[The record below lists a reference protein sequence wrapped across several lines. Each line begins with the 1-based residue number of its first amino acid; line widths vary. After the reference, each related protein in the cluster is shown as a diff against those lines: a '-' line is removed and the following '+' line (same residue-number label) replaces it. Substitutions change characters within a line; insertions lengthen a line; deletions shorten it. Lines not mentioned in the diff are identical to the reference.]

1 MDISKMRFPG
11 ALTVTELNRYIKDLV
26 DINPPLGDIYIKGE
40 ISNFKA
46 HSSGHYYFSLKDSD
60 SVLKAVMFRM
70 SASRLGYM
78 PQNGMKV
85 VAHGRISVYE
95 RGGEYQLYADSMEP
109 DGVGAMYMALE
120 QLKAKLSAMGL
131 FDESRKKPLP
141 KIPSAV
147 GIVTSPTGAAVR
159 DIINVCTR
167 RFPYAR
173 IRVYPA
179 LVQGDGAVDSVAAG
193 IEYFNRCGGADVLI
207 VGRGGGSIEDLWAF
221 NSEKVALAVSRSRIP
236 VISAVGHETDV
247 TICDLVADRRA
258 PTPSAAAELAV
269 PETAELK
276 QKFNN
281 VITRET
287 AVLMGRI
294 DAKKK
299 ELDRLAASR
308 VLTSPAASFEDR
320 SVTVDR
326 LSDRLARAQN
336 NILEKKTAL
345 LKSGAA
351 SLSALNPMAV
361 LSRGYGAVFAADGSV
376 IKSVESL
383 SVGDTVK
390 LTLSDGDALCG
401 IKEIELGSD
410 NAHGKHERTGD
421 RNE

>member
-147 GIVTSPTGAAVR
+147 GVVTSPTGAAVR

-269 PETAELK
+269 PVTAELK

-390 LTLSDGDALCG
+390 LTLFDGDALCG

>member
-46 HSSGHYYFSLKDSD
+46 HSSGHFYFSLKDSD

-147 GIVTSPTGAAVR
+147 GVVTSPTGAAVR

>member
-46 HSSGHYYFSLKDSD
+46 HSSGHFYFSLKDSD

-147 GIVTSPTGAAVR
+147 GVVTSPTGAAVR

-281 VITRET
+281 VITREA

>member
-46 HSSGHYYFSLKDSD
+46 HSSGHFYFSLKDSD

-147 GIVTSPTGAAVR
+147 GVVTSPTGAAVR

-276 QKFNN
+276 RKFNN

-376 IKSVESL
+376 IKSAGSL

-401 IKEIELGSD
+401 IKEVNLG
-410 NAHGKHERTGD
+410 KR
-421 RNE
+421 

>member
-1 MDISKMRFPG
+1 MLNNAKNGTVRILPGVFRERMDVNRRYLMELDTNCLLQNFYLEACIR
-11 ALTVTELNRYIKDLV
+11 TDRDVTEMHQGWESPTCQLRGHFLGHWLSAAAMLV
-26 DINPPLGDIYIKGE
+26 
-40 ISNFKA
+40 A
-46 HSSGHYYFSLKDSD
+46 
-60 SVLKAVMFRM
+60 
-70 SASRLGYM
+70 
-78 PQNGMKV
+78 QNND
-85 VAHGRISVYE
+85 RE
-95 RGGEYQLYADSMEP
+95 
-109 DGVGAMYMALE
+109 
-120 QLKAKLSAMGL
+120 LKAKLSAMGL

-147 GIVTSPTGAAVR
+147 GVVTSPTGAAVR

-326 LSDRLARAQN
+326 LSGRLARAQN

-410 NAHGKHERTGD
+410 NAHGKHERKGD

>member
-78 PQNGMKV
+78 PHNGMKV

-147 GIVTSPTGAAVR
+147 GVVTSPTGAAVR

-294 DAKKK
+294 DAKEK
-299 ELDRLAASR
+299 ELDRLASSR

-376 IKSVESL
+376 IKSAGSL

-401 IKEIELGSD
+401 IKEVNLG
-410 NAHGKHERTGD
+410 K
-421 RNE
+421 

>member
-147 GIVTSPTGAAVR
+147 GVVTSPTGAAVR

>member
-95 RGGEYQLYADSMEP
+95 RGGEYQLYVDSMEP

-147 GIVTSPTGAAVR
+147 GVVTSPTGAAVR

-221 NSEKVALAVSRSRIP
+221 NSEKVALAVSRSRFP

-376 IKSVESL
+376 IKSAGSL

-401 IKEIELGSD
+401 IKEVNLG
-410 NAHGKHERTGD
+410 K
-421 RNE
+421 

>member
-147 GIVTSPTGAAVR
+147 GVVTSPTGAAVR

-390 LTLSDGDALCG
+390 LPLSDGDALCG

>member
-109 DGVGAMYMALE
+109 DGLGAMYMALE

-147 GIVTSPTGAAVR
+147 GVVTSPTGAAVR

-376 IKSVESL
+376 IKSAGSL

>member
-46 HSSGHYYFSLKDSD
+46 HSSGHFYFSLKDSD

-147 GIVTSPTGAAVR
+147 GVVTSPTGAAVR

-276 QKFNN
+276 RKFNN

-410 NAHGKHERTGD
+410 NVHGKHERKGD
-421 RNE
+421 YNE

>member
-109 DGVGAMYMALE
+109 DGVGALYMALE

-147 GIVTSPTGAAVR
+147 GVVTSPTGAAVR

-376 IKSVESL
+376 IKSAGSL

-401 IKEIELGSD
+401 IKEVNLG
-410 NAHGKHERTGD
+410 K
-421 RNE
+421 

>member
-147 GIVTSPTGAAVR
+147 GVVTSPTGAAVR

-336 NILEKKTAL
+336 NSLEKKTAL

-376 IKSVESL
+376 IKSAGSL

-401 IKEIELGSD
+401 IKEVNLG
-410 NAHGKHERTGD
+410 K
-421 RNE
+421 

>member
-46 HSSGHYYFSLKDSD
+46 HSSGHFYFSLKDSD

-147 GIVTSPTGAAVR
+147 GVVTSPTGAAVR

-376 IKSVESL
+376 IKSAGSL

-401 IKEIELGSD
+401 IKEVNLG
-410 NAHGKHERTGD
+410 K
-421 RNE
+421 

>member
-1 MDISKMRFPG
+1 MDISRMRFPG

-147 GIVTSPTGAAVR
+147 GVVTSPTGAAVR

-345 LKSGAA
+345 LKSGAT

-376 IKSVESL
+376 IKSAGSL

-401 IKEIELGSD
+401 IKEVNLG
-410 NAHGKHERTGD
+410 K
-421 RNE
+421 

>member
-147 GIVTSPTGAAVR
+147 GVVTSPTGAAVR

-276 QKFNN
+276 RKFNN

-361 LSRGYGAVFAADGSV
+361 LSRGYGAVFTADGSV

>member
-46 HSSGHYYFSLKDSD
+46 HSSGHFYFSLKDSD

-131 FDESRKKPLP
+131 FDESRKKPLS

-147 GIVTSPTGAAVR
+147 GVVTSPTGAAVR

-294 DAKKK
+294 DAKEK
-299 ELDRLAASR
+299 ELDRLAAYR

-376 IKSVESL
+376 IKSAGSL

-401 IKEIELGSD
+401 IKEVNLG
-410 NAHGKHERTGD
+410 K
-421 RNE
+421 

>member
-221 NSEKVALAVSRSRIP
+221 NSEKVALAVIRSRIP

-326 LSDRLARAQN
+326 LSDRLSRAQN

>member
-85 VAHGRISVYE
+85 VTHGRISVYE

-147 GIVTSPTGAAVR
+147 GVVTSPTGAAVR

-276 QKFNN
+276 RKFNN

-336 NILEKKTAL
+336 NILEKKAAL

>member
-147 GIVTSPTGAAVR
+147 GVVTSPTGAAVR

-376 IKSVESL
+376 IKSAGSL

-401 IKEIELGSD
+401 IKEVNLG
-410 NAHGKHERTGD
+410 K
-421 RNE
+421 

>member
-147 GIVTSPTGAAVR
+147 GVVTSPTGAAVR

-287 AVLMGRI
+287 SVLMGRI

-376 IKSVESL
+376 IKSAGSL

-401 IKEIELGSD
+401 IKEVNLG
-410 NAHGKHERTGD
+410 K
-421 RNE
+421 

>member
-46 HSSGHYYFSLKDSD
+46 HSSGHFYFSLKDSD

-120 QLKAKLSAMGL
+120 QLKVKLSAMGL

-147 GIVTSPTGAAVR
+147 GVVTSPTGAAVR

-376 IKSVESL
+376 IKSAGSL

-401 IKEIELGSD
+401 IKEVNLG
-410 NAHGKHERTGD
+410 KR
-421 RNE
+421 

>member
-1 MDISKMRFPG
+1 MDISRMRFPG

-147 GIVTSPTGAAVR
+147 GVVTSPTGAAVR

-376 IKSVESL
+376 IKSAGSL

-401 IKEIELGSD
+401 IKEVNLG
-410 NAHGKHERTGD
+410 K
-421 RNE
+421 

>member
-147 GIVTSPTGAAVR
+147 GVVTSPTGAAVR

-247 TICDLVADRRA
+247 TVCDLVADRRA

-276 QKFNN
+276 RKFNN

-287 AVLMGRI
+287 AVLMSRI

-336 NILEKKTAL
+336 NILEKKAAL

-376 IKSVESL
+376 IKSAESL

-401 IKEIELGSD
+401 IKEVNLGSD

>member
-70 SASRLGYM
+70 SASRLSYM

-120 QLKAKLSAMGL
+120 QLKVKLSAMGL

-147 GIVTSPTGAAVR
+147 GVVTSPTGAAVR

-276 QKFNN
+276 RKFNN

-376 IKSVESL
+376 IKSAGSL

-401 IKEIELGSD
+401 IKEVNLG
-410 NAHGKHERTGD
+410 K
-421 RNE
+421 

>member
-147 GIVTSPTGAAVR
+147 GVVTSPTGAAVR

-376 IKSVESL
+376 IKSAGSL

-390 LTLSDGDALCG
+390 LMLSDGDALCG
-401 IKEIELGSD
+401 IKEVNLG
-410 NAHGKHERTGD
+410 K
-421 RNE
+421 

>member
-147 GIVTSPTGAAVR
+147 GVVTSPTGAAVR

-276 QKFNN
+276 RKFNN

-376 IKSVESL
+376 IKSADSL

>member
-95 RGGEYQLYADSMEP
+95 RGGEYQLYVDSMEP

-120 QLKAKLSAMGL
+120 QLKVKLSAMGL
-131 FDESRKKPLP
+131 FDEERKKPLP

-147 GIVTSPTGAAVR
+147 GVVTSPTGAAVR

-376 IKSVESL
+376 IKSAGSL

-401 IKEIELGSD
+401 IKEVNLG
-410 NAHGKHERTGD
+410 K
-421 RNE
+421 

>member
-46 HSSGHYYFSLKDSD
+46 HSSGHFYFSLKDSD

-120 QLKAKLSAMGL
+120 QLKVKLSAMGL
-131 FDESRKKPLP
+131 FDEERKKPLP

-147 GIVTSPTGAAVR
+147 GVVTSPTGAAVR

-276 QKFNN
+276 RKFNN

-376 IKSVESL
+376 IKSAGSL

-401 IKEIELGSD
+401 IKEVNLG
-410 NAHGKHERTGD
+410 K
-421 RNE
+421 

>member
-147 GIVTSPTGAAVR
+147 GVVTSPTGAAVR

-276 QKFNN
+276 RKFNN

-326 LSDRLARAQN
+326 LSDRLARVQN

-401 IKEIELGSD
+401 IKEIELGCD

>member
-147 GIVTSPTGAAVR
+147 GVVTSPTGAAVR

-326 LSDRLARAQN
+326 LSDRLARVQN

-401 IKEIELGSD
+401 IKEIELGCD

>member
-26 DINPPLGDIYIKGE
+26 DINPPLGAIYIKGE

-46 HSSGHYYFSLKDSD
+46 HSSGHFYFSLKDSD

-147 GIVTSPTGAAVR
+147 GVVTSPTGAAVR

-221 NSEKVALAVSRSRIP
+221 NSEKVAIAVSRSRIP

-390 LTLSDGDALCG
+390 LALSDGDALCG

-410 NAHGKHERTGD
+410 NAHGKHERKGD
-421 RNE
+421 CNE

>member
-147 GIVTSPTGAAVR
+147 GVVTSPTGAAVR

-376 IKSVESL
+376 IKSVERL

-410 NAHGKHERTGD
+410 NAHGKYERTGD

>member
-147 GIVTSPTGAAVR
+147 GVVTSPTGAAVR

-376 IKSVESL
+376 IKSAGSL
-383 SVGDTVK
+383 SVGDAVK
-390 LTLSDGDALCG
+390 LMLSDGDALCG
-401 IKEIELGSD
+401 IKEVNLG
-410 NAHGKHERTGD
+410 K
-421 RNE
+421 

>member
-95 RGGEYQLYADSMEP
+95 RGGEYQLYVDSMEP

-147 GIVTSPTGAAVR
+147 GVVTSPTGAAVR

-376 IKSVESL
+376 IKSAGSL

-401 IKEIELGSD
+401 IKEVNLG
-410 NAHGKHERTGD
+410 K
-421 RNE
+421 

>member
-147 GIVTSPTGAAVR
+147 GVVTSPTGAAVR

-376 IKSVESL
+376 IKSAGSL